1 MKDFLK
7 STSVKVFLSVL
18 LVVVLISLFNNNSSD
33 SLLSS
38 GVNSLVLPLS
48 KVTAA
53 ATMDNADN
61 KSMDELKAENAEL
74 AEENENLRAQLVDYY
89 NTKLENGRL
98 WKFYELKKE
107 NPDYTL
113 IPAVVVRRDTNAD
126 FYSFTI
132 DKGTSSGIKVEDPV
146 VTDNGIIGWV
156 SEADTNTS
164 RIVTLLS
171 PQTAIS
177 AKDIASSDTGV
188 VTGSDQYSN
197 KNQTMLTK
205 LPTNHKVKEGDI
217 ISTTGISGLYPKDM
231 IVGEVISIEYDKF
244 DTSYYAVVEP
254 YDVIRKL
261 TEVAVI
267 IDFTDQ
273 GEVLISESTDEE

>member
-7 STSVKVFLSVL
+7 STSVKIFLSVL
-18 LVVVLISLFNNNSSD
+18 LVLVLISLFTNNAGGSF
-33 SLLSS
+33 LSS
-38 GVNSLVLPLS
+38 GINTVLSPLS

-53 ATMDNADN
+53 ATGDNAGN
-61 KSMDELKAENAEL
+61 KSVDQLKSENSEL
-74 AEENENLRAQLVDYY
+74 AEENALLRAQLVDYY
-89 NTKLENGRL
+89 NTKKENSRL

-107 NPDYTL
+107 NPEYIL
-113 IPAVVVRRDTNAD
+113 IPATVIRRDTNAD

-132 DKGTSSGIKVEDPV
+132 DKGTTSGIEIEDPV

-156 SEADTNTS
+156 SEADSNTS

-177 AKDIASSDTGV
+177 AKDIASDDTGV
-188 VTGSDQYSN
+188 VRGSEKYSN

-217 ISTTGISGLYPKDM
+217 ITTTGISGLYPKDL
-231 IVGEVISIEYDKF
+231 IVGEVISVEYDDF
-244 DTSYYAVVEP
+244 DTSFYAVIEP

-261 TEVAVI
+261 TEVAVV
-267 IDFTDQ
+267 IDFTDK
-273 GEVLISESTDEE
+273 GEILINTEDGD